1 VTGLT
6 RVFGGLSAVSELSF
20 SVRNGEILGIIGPNG
35 AGKTT
40 TFNTLSGSLRPSA
53 GRIVFKGKEITGLL
67 PHRVCERGLA
77 RTFQIAQTFPKLT
90 VLETVMVGTFLRYP
104 KRRAAE
110 QRAYEILRMVS
121 MVDKADIL
129 TESLT
134 LPDHK
139 RLEVAKALATD
150 PEVILLDEVMAGL
163 TNVEVDE
170 VVGLLRRI
178 NQEAGVTLV
187 VIEHV
192 MKAIMA
198 LCDRIVVLD
207 FGKKIAEGLPE
218 AVCSDPRVV
227 EAYLGKVEAVRA

>member
-1 VTGLT
+1 MTGLT